1 MTLASTKS
9 RASTTASASNLPS
22 ADRRSSNA
30 YRRSTIWVDEREPA
44 GTVQALRNLGLDASM
59 TRLDSGDYLFYSRG
73 RRVLVERKTV
83 SNLLGSLK
91 GQLSEQAQ
99 RMLKDADVSV
109 LLVVGEFRR
118 DPDGYLS
125 FRTNGMWM
133 KSGWL
138 YASVM
143 SILIELQ
150 LAGLIVVY
158 WAPVSDYAKAL
169 LQLMSAFDR
178 EEFAFLRMRQR
189 PEPTYSDA
197 VWALC
202 ALPGLG
208 PRSAAA
214 LLEEFGSLYAVA
226 CASVEDLASVKINGR
241 RLGTARARRL
251 WEAWR
256 ATNGGSNGNNFRE
269 S

>member
-1 MTLASTKS
+1 MTRASTKS
-9 RASTTASASNLPS
+9 KASTSPNNNRAPDGARLAPGG
-22 ADRRSSNA
+22 ARL
-30 YRRSTIWVDEREPA
+30 WVDEREPD
-44 GTVQALRNLGLDASM
+44 GTVEALRDLGLDASV
-59 TRLDSGDYLFYSRG
+59 TRLDCGDYLFYSRG

-99 RMLKDADVSV
+99 RMLNSADISV
-109 LLVVGEFRR
+109 LLVTGEFRR

-133 KSGWL
+133 KSGWP

-158 WAPVSDYAKAL
+158 WAPMSDHAKAL
-169 LQLMSAFDR
+169 SQLVPAFDR
-178 EEFAFLRMRQR
+178 EDFSFLRTRQR

-208 PRSAAA
+208 PKSAAA
-214 LLEEFGSLYAVA
+214 LLETFGSLYAVA
-226 CASVEDLASVKINGR
+226 CASVEELASVTINGR
-241 RLGTARARRL
+241 RFGTARARRL

-256 ATNGGSNGNNFRE
+256 ATNGGSNGSNFQE
-269 S
+269 N